1 MTGSRRVRNRLFQPG
16 SWLDTFIC
24 RFRYAVTI
32 IRQDGL
38 AYFLKRSFQF
48 TSWKIGTFFQSIHS
62 KAASDDA
69 SRLYKVDDIQVNS
82 QLSSDLFPGTLASY
96 QDLQY
101 PEQLSSA
108 AIRGYHDNLVIQGIS
123 FHNQYISERETL
135 LRQGHEGYSN
145 RRILFVSPI
154 RVLGG
159 GANLIF
165 LAANCMR
172 RMGVD
177 AQIMN
182 LNVHRSWFERN
193 YPNLNIPVVFVDIE
207 EIPRLALN
215 YDAVIATS
223 NPTVSWITPAVVKRP
238 TLVNG
243 YYIQDYEPYFYSP
256 DSHEFHKANAS
267 YTLILN
273 QIRMVTTPWISDQIE
288 RHHHV
293 QSHIIGAHMDTDL
306 FIPRLRTNPSWPERP
321 LRILAMIRP
330 ATARRN
336 PKMTMAILQQASRMY
351 QSRLEIILFG
361 CDLTDPGFTSLEK
374 DFSWQIAGQLRST
387 QIANLFNEADIFV
400 DYSDFQAFGLS
411 ALESMASGLAVI
423 VPANGGTN
431 VYAKHETNCLVVDT
445 KDQIASFH
453 ALQRL
458 IEDHDL
464 RLKLQQN
471 AISTAAR
478 FFPELPT
485 LKMLKVLFQ
494 EVE

>member
-1 MTGSRRVRNRLFQPG
+1 
-16 SWLDTFIC
+16 LDTFIC
-24 RFRYAVTI
+24 SFRYAVTI

-38 AYFLKRSFQF
+38 AYFFKRFFQF
-48 TSWKIGTFFQSIHS
+48 TSWKIGTFYQSIHS
-62 KAASDDA
+62 KAAANES
-69 SRLYKVDDIQVNS
+69 SRLYKVDDIQINS
-82 QLSSDLFPGTLASY
+82 QLSPDLSPGTLPSY
-96 QDLQY
+96 QYLQY
-101 PEQLSSA
+101 LEQLSTTT
-108 AIRGYHDNLVIQGIS
+108 IRGYRDNLVFQGIS
-123 FHNQYISERETL
+123 AHNQHISERKAL

-165 LAANCMR
+165 LAANSMR

-193 YPNLNIPVVFVDIE
+193 YPNLSIPVLFVDIE
-207 EIPRLALN
+207 DIPRMALN

-223 NPTVSWITPAVVKRP
+223 NPTVSWIAPAVAERP

-267 YTLILN
+267 YTLIPN

-293 QSHIIGAHMDTDL
+293 QSHIIGGHMDTDL
-306 FIPRLRTNPSWPERP
+306 FIPRSRTDPSWPDRP
-321 LRILAMIRP
+321 LRIVAMIRP

-336 PKMTMAILQQASRMY
+336 PKMTMAILQQASNMY

-361 CDLTDPGFTSLEK
+361 CDHTDPGFASLEK
-374 DFSWQIAGQLRST
+374 DFSWQIAGQLLST
-387 QIANLFNEADIFV
+387 QIAHLFNEADIFV
-400 DYSDFQAFGLS
+400 DYSDFQAFGLT
-411 ALESMASGLAVI
+411 ALESMASGLVVI
-423 VPANGGTN
+423 VPSHGGTN
-431 VYAKHETNCLVVDT
+431 VYAKHEENCLVVDT
-445 KDQIASFH
+445 HDQTASFH
-453 ALQRL
+453 ELQRL
-458 IEDHDL
+458 IEDDEL
-464 RLKLQQN
+464 RLKLQHN
-471 AISTAAR
+471 AVSTAAR
-478 FFPELPT
+478 FFPELPAFN
-485 LKMLKVLFQ
+485 MLKVLFP
-494 EVE
+494 EDK